1 MTQSLIAGTRRID
14 RLFVAAIGLQAAL
27 DLFLGLQG
35 GASLAWLLPL
45 GLGTAAVV
53 AGVLFTQ
60 GGRRAGAWMLGSLL
74 AALAVGALLLAP
86 GHPLLTLNLMLV
98 LSLMPAYRRWKLV
111 AACGAGFAFA
121 PWLLAPSAAAL
132 EALWAAPFILAQ
144 AAWLGGVARGNE
156 TQAKALFDIDFLVH
170 AMGREGPI
178 RLDLGVLR
186 AETAVGQRLKAVQ
199 ERVGQT
205 LGAVR
210 QSVTAATE
218 AAGSLQASGHELSQ
232 RTGHAAEELNN
243 AAMTL
248 TQIAVI
254 VKQSAD
260 AAMAARQTAQAAS
273 ALAADG
279 QGIVGQVVVQM
290 QAIDVASKRIT
301 DIIGVIESIAF
312 QTNLLALN
320 AAVEAARA
328 GEQGRGFAVVA
339 GEVRMLAQRSTTA
352 SAEVKALIEG
362 STVAVARGNQLTSA
376 ADRTMQQLTAA
387 VGRVDEVFHS
397 LSDDTNEHAAG
408 IEAIRDTMNELK
420 EATQYNLE
428 VAAQSRQI
436 ADDLAVRAGSL
447 SQAMAS
453 FRLGDVGLAAATA
466 RPGDMLGES
475 GAPAPAREAPVARA
489 RPAAPAPASEQAV
502 VEFF

>member
-1 MTQSLIAGTRRID
+1 MNQSLIAQARRVD
-14 RLFVAAIGLQAAL
+14 RLFAAAIALQASLGLVVGLQS
-27 DLFLGLQG
+27 G
-35 GASLAWLLPL
+35 GSLSWLLP
-45 GLGTAAVV
+45 V
-53 AGVLFTQ
+53 A
-60 GGRRAGAWMLGSLL
+60 LGSVAVAAGLLLGRGGSPASPWILGGLL
-74 AALAVGALLLAP
+74 AALAVGTLALSPGRAAP
-86 GHPLLTLNLMLV
+86 ILNLMLV
-98 LSLMPAYRRWKLV
+98 LALMPAYRRWTLV
-111 AACGAGFAFA
+111 VACGAGFAMA
-121 PWLLAPSAAAL
+121 PWLLAPAAAGS
-132 EALWAAPFILAQ
+132 EALWAVPFILAHT
-144 AAWLGGVARGNE
+144 AWLALAARDADF
-156 TQAKALFDIDFLVH
+156 QAKALFDIDFLVR

-186 AETAVGQRLKAVQ
+186 AETGVGQRLKAVQ

-205 LGAVR
+205 LVAVR
-210 QSVTAATE
+210 QSVTAATR
-218 AAGSLQASGHELSQ
+218 AASSLQTSGEELSQ

-260 AAMAARQTAQAAS
+260 AAMTARQTAQAAS
-273 ALAADG
+273 ALATEG

-290 QAIDVASKRIT
+290 QAIDGASKRIT

-352 SAEVKALIEG
+352 SAEVKALIED

-387 VGRVDEVFHS
+387 VGRVDQVFHS

-428 VAAQSRQI
+428 VAAQSRHI
-436 ADDLAVRAGSL
+436 ADELADRAASL
-447 SQAMAS
+447 NQSMDS
-453 FRLGDVGLAAATA
+453 FRLGDAA
-466 RPGDMLGES
+466 LE
-475 GAPAPAREAPVARA
+475 PAEAGGSDVARQVPVTRG
-489 RPAAPAPASEQAV
+489 RPAQAARAEAAEEKTEGAE

>member
-1 MTQSLIAGTRRID
+1 
-14 RLFVAAIGLQAAL
+14 
-27 DLFLGLQG
+27 
-35 GASLAWLLPL
+35 LA
-45 GLGTAAVV
+45 T
-53 AGVLFTQ
+53 
-60 GGRRAGAWMLGSLL
+60 
-74 AALAVGALLLAP
+74 
-86 GHPLLTLNLMLV
+86 
-98 LSLMPAYRRWKLV
+98 
-111 AACGAGFAFA
+111 
-121 PWLLAPSAAAL
+121 
-132 EALWAAPFILAQ
+132 
-144 AAWLGGVARGNE
+144 
-156 TQAKALFDIDFLVH
+156 
-170 AMGREGPI
+170 
-178 RLDLGVLR
+178 
-186 AETAVGQRLKAVQ
+186 
-199 ERVGQT
+199 
-205 LGAVR
+205 
-210 QSVTAATE
+210 
-218 AAGSLQASGHELSQ
+218 
-232 RTGHAAEELNN
+232 
-243 AAMTL
+243 
-248 TQIAVI
+248 
-254 VKQSAD
+254 
-260 AAMAARQTAQAAS
+260 
-273 ALAADG
+273 DG

-352 SAEVKALIEG
+352 SAEVKALIED

-436 ADDLAVRAGSL
+436 ADDLADRAGSL
-447 SQAMAS
+447 NEAMSS
-453 FRLGDVGLAAATA
+453 FRLGDAGLAPAMGA
-466 RPGDMLGES
+466 RPGPDAEPVALN
-475 GAPAPAREAPVARA
+475 ATREAAAPRA
-489 RPAAPAPASEQAV
+489 RQAAAAPAEKAA

>member
-1 MTQSLIAGTRRID
+1 MNLSLIADARRVD
-14 RLFVAAIGLQAAL
+14 RLFTGAIALQACLGVAIGAAIGVDLTGLLAL
-27 DLFLGLQG
+27 ALG
-35 GASLAWLLPL
+35 
-45 GLGTAAVV
+45 AVV
-53 AGVLFTQ
+53 LATGLLLRRGGTPASAWILAGVLS
-60 GGRRAGAWMLGSLL
+60 MLALRTL
-74 AALAVGALLLAP
+74 ALAP
-86 GHPLLTLNLMLV
+86 GRLVLVLDLMLV
-98 LSLMPAYRRWKLV
+98 LSLLPAYRRWAMV
-111 AACGAGFAFA
+111 AVCGSLFAMA
-121 PWLLAPSAAAL
+121 PWWLAPATSSSD
-132 EALWAAPFILAQ
+132 ALWAAPLILCQTVWMAV
-144 AAWLGGVARGNE
+144 VARGNE
-156 TQAKALFDIDFLVH
+156 TQAKALFDIDFLVR
-170 AMGREGPI
+170 AMGRDGPI

-186 AETAVGQRLKAVQ
+186 AETPVGQRLKSVQ
-199 ERVGQT
+199 ERVAQT

-210 QSVTAATE
+210 HSVTAATE
-218 AAGSLQASGHELSQ
+218 AASALQSGGQELSQ
-232 RTGHAAEELNN
+232 RTGHAAEELSN
-243 AAMTL
+243 AALTL

-273 ALAADG
+273 SLASEG

-290 QAIDVASKRIT
+290 QAIDGASKRIT

-339 GEVRMLAQRSTTA
+339 GEVRMLAQRSSAA
-352 SAEVKALIEG
+352 SAEVKSLIED
-362 STVAVARGNQLTSA
+362 STAAVSRGNQLTSA

-420 EATQYNLE
+420 AATQQNLE
-428 VAAQSRQI
+428 VAAQSRRI
-436 ADDLAVRAGSL
+436 ADDLAMRAGSL
-447 SQAMAS
+447 NEAMSS
-453 FRLGDVGLAAATA
+453 FRLGDAGPSAPAAAPIST
-466 RPGDMLGES
+466 
-475 GAPAPAREAPVARA
+475 RA
-489 RPAAPAPASEQAV
+489 STPSRLPERPAAPPQSAEAAA